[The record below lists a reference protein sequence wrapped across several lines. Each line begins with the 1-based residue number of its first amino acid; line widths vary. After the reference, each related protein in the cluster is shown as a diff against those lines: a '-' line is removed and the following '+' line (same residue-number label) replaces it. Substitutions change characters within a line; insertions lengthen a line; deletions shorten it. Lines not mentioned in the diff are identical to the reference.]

1 MLFDVDETL
10 VDRDGAARNA
20 IIDHLTELGLP
31 AGPEALERWVRL
43 EDLHYGRYLAGEL
56 SFTDQRRERARAM
69 AGLAL
74 SDEEADRWLAGYI
87 RRFEA
92 AWRAFPDVG
101 SVLDALSGLRLGVV
115 TNLDV
120 VHQSTK
126 LETVGLSHRFRC
138 LVGPDTVG
146 VPKPAPQIFH
156 AACAALG
163 VRPREAAYVGDR
175 LDVDALGATR
185 AGLFGVWLDR
195 RGPCRVPGRVPGRGY
210 GRLRDL
216 RRDWHD
222 ASRDRVPT
230 IRSLRELP
238 KLLARRRGSVCP
250 DVYT

>member
-10 VDRDGAARNA
+10 VDRDGAACHA
-20 IIDHLTELGLP
+20 IIGHLTELGLP

-56 SFTDQRRERARAM
+56 SFADQRRERARAM

-92 AWRAFPDVG
+92 EWRAFPDVC

-115 TNLDV
+115 TNLDAV
-120 VHQSTK
+120 YQSTK

-185 AGLFGVWLDR
+185 AGLLGVWLDR
-195 RGPCRVPGRVPGRGY
+195 KDSGRLPDWAY
-210 GRLRDL
+210 GRLRDRWRD
-216 RRDWHD
+216 RRHD
-222 ASRDRVPT
+222 ALQDRVPT

-238 KLLARRRGSVCP
+238 RLLARQHGPVCP
-250 DVYT
+250 DVCT